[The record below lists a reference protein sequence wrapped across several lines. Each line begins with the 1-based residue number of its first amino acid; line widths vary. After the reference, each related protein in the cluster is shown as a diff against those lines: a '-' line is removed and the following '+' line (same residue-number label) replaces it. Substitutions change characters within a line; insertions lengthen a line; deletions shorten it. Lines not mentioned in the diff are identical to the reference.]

1 MQQDGVPDDPDWF
14 GREVRLVAIQER
26 LVALGGEEARVL
38 VAEADELYGRRLL
51 AAEDRVLRLAGLA
64 LAAAGRWDAWRRL
77 FLDALELDETAE
89 EGVEL
94 AFLLGGPARATLG
107 PAELMQPPPD

>member
-14 GREVRLVAIQER
+14 GREVRLAAIQAR

-51 AAEDRVLRLAGLA
+51 AAEDRVLR
-64 LAAAGRWDAWRRL
+64 
-77 FLDALELDETAE
+77 DALELDETAE

-94 AFLLGGPARATLG
+94 AFLLGGPARATPRIG
-107 PAELMQPPPD
+107 GGGSAARAKGAW

>member
-1 MQQDGVPDDPDWF
+1 M
-14 GREVRLVAIQER
+14 
-26 LVALGGEEARVL
+26 
-38 VAEADELYGRRLL
+38 
-51 AAEDRVLRLAGLA
+51 LRLAGLA
-64 LAAAGRWDAWRRL
+64 LAAAGRWDAWRQL

-107 PAELMQPPPD
+107 PAEAG